1 MGDPFSYLI
10 LPWFYLSLFSGVL
23 LLSFVLLFGETF
35 CRSFGRYVFRFHPS
49 LGVKSLGT
57 RLN

>member
-1 MGDPFSYLI
+1 MGD
-10 LPWFYLSLFSGVL
+10 LSLFSGVL

-49 LGVKSLGT
+49 LGVTSLGT